1 MAEQRQTY
9 TLDANGQPL
18 TVHQDGVSMP
28 ADHSFACVNEYV
40 HDPERHFE
48 ELQGLALGMACEID
62 KLRAVIAQQPTPGVK
77 IDENAEFEK
86 WRNEQVA
93 VLERNGHPAGA
104 RAFRE
109 LGSVQWSGW
118 QARAMLAAEQPDTVR
133 VPVETLQHIHR
144 DLDACQKVI
153 WLAGCRPRGYGF
165 DPAYVSDAQAR
176 LKEIE
181 ALLGKEAT
189 DA

>member
-1 MAEQRQTY
+1 MTEPSQTY
-9 TLDANGQPL
+9 TLDANGLPL
-18 TVHQDGVSMP
+18 TVHQDGVTMP
-28 ADHSFACVNEYV
+28 ADHSFARVNDYV
-40 HDPERHFE
+40 HDTDRHFE
-48 ELQGLALGMACEID
+48 ELQGLALGVACEID
-62 KLRAVIAQQPTPGVK
+62 KLRAALAKQTAPAVK
-77 IDENAEFEK
+77 IDESVEFEK
-86 WRNEQVA
+86 WRSEQID
-93 VLERNGHPAGA
+93 VLDRNGYPDGA
-104 RAFRE
+104 KAFYG

-118 QARAMLAAEQPDTVR
+118 QARARLAAEQPDTVR

-181 ALLGKEAT
+181 ALLGKEVGHA
-189 DA
+189 